1 MFLMTLLLGG
11 FYVYV
16 TWNGD
21 IDLDREI
28 DDALQKEL
36 GL

>member
-21 IDLDREI
+21 IDLDAEI
-28 DDALQKEL
+28 DAALQEEL